1 MNCINMN
8 KKGFSLVELSIVL
21 IIIGLLVGGVT
32 GGSKLIQNA
41 KLNSVM
47 SELQQYQTAYQTF
60 ILTYDGKPGDITDAK
75 SYWTSANLANGNGNG
90 EIDGNYK
97 YSSNVE
103 STQPVSTEMAN
114 AWLQLSLSGIIP
126 QSTDGSLSAAPSA
139 VVGKNVPTSKFSSGS
154 FYILWDG
161 LGAFSSQ
168 GITNFVHLG
177 KIASSDNSVMG
188 GVMIA
193 SHMQKI
199 DKKLD
204 DGKGVSGSVRG
215 YNGNGE
221 TDCGII
227 WAASS
232 GAYKLS
238 SDKPHCRLVY
248 KLD

>member
-21 IIIGLLVGGVT
+21 IIVGLLVGGVT

-41 KLNSVM
+41 KLHSVM
-47 SELQQYQTAYQTF
+47 SELQQYKTAYQTF
-60 ILTYDGKPGDITDAK
+60 ILAYDGKPGDIKDAK
-75 SYWTSANLANGNGNG
+75 SYWTSANLANGNG
-90 EIDGNYK
+90 EIDGNFN

-103 STQPVSTEMAN
+103 WDQPASTEMAN

-126 QSTDGSLSAAPSA
+126 QSIDGFLSAAPSP
-139 VVGKNVPTSKFSSGS
+139 VVGKNVPASKLSSGS

-161 LGAFSSQ
+161 LGSLSSQ

-177 KIASSDNSVMG
+177 KIASDNSAMG

-215 YNGNGE
+215 YNGNGG